1 MNFLDKI
8 QNTILSKRTK
18 RLRPTWKLKAL
29 GLHQNEIELRNALL
43 ECGVEISTMEI
54 FTVVD
59 GIARTQTILD
69 YRTMSNTK

>member
-8 QNTILSKRTK
+8 QNEILIKRCK
-18 RLRPTWKLKAL
+18 PTWKINTL